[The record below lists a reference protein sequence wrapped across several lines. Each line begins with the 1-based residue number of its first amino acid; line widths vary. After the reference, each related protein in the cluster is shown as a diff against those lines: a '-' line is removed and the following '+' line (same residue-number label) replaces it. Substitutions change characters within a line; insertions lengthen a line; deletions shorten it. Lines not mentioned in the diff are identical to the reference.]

1 MSLVL
6 DIIIPEASQVP
17 EENGDQLWV
26 GRNFAEAEEVDPE
39 VTGQF
44 AQGQFAQGQFAQKF
58 EFFF

>member
-26 GRNFAEAEEVDPE
+26 GRNFAEAEEIDPD
-39 VTGQF
+39 TLLGGRLKIFQRN
-44 AQGQFAQGQFAQKF
+44 
-58 EFFF
+58 